1 MKVILVGYMGSG
13 KTTVGKALA
22 EKLGVDFFDLDTVIE
37 EGEQCTITELF
48 AAAGQIQFRKKE
60 HQYLNELL
68 DNKASMVLAT
78 GGGAPCYSGNMK
90 TILEASPNVFYLRL
104 SIPELVKRLAPNK
117 AERPLI
123 AHLEEAE
130 MPEFLGKH
138 LFERNNFYQ
147 EAYHTIACDGK
158 IVEEVISE
166 IQKRLV

>member
-13 KTTVGKALA
+13 KTTVGQALA
-22 EKLGVDFFDLDTVIE
+22 EKLGIRFLDLDTAIE
-37 EGEQCTITELF
+37 EGERNTITELF
-48 AAAGQIQFRKKE
+48 ETVGQIRFRKKE
-60 HQYLNELL
+60 HHYLNELL
-68 DNKASMVLAT
+68 GENTPMVLAT

-104 SIPELVKRLAPNK
+104 SIPELVKRLVPEK

-123 AHLEEAE
+123 SHLSEAE

-147 EAYHTIACDGK
+147 EAHHTINCDGK
-158 IVEEVISE
+158 TQEEVTSE
-166 IQKRLV
+166 IQRLLI

>member
-22 EKLGVDFFDLDTVIE
+22 EKLGINFLDLDTVIE

-48 AAAGQIQFRKKE
+48 ETVGQIRFRKKE
-60 HQYLNELL
+60 HYYLNELL
-68 DNKASMVLAT
+68 DDKRPMVLAT

-104 SIPELVKRLAPNK
+104 SIPELVKRLVPNK

-123 AHLEEAE
+123 SHLDAAE

-147 EAYHTIACDGK
+147 EAHHTVGCDGK
-158 IVEEVISE
+158 TVEEVTSE
-166 IQKRLV
+166 IQKLLV